1 MEKIKA
7 SALVIDD
14 EEDML
19 MLCSQVLQGVLT
31 EVDQAGSSSEA
42 RAAFHKKTYDLV
54 LTDINIDAGGNGVAL
69 AQEIRNISPDT
80 RIILMTAD
88 PTLETAIG
96 GMKSGVME
104 YIIKPFSIDYLTSV
118 VRNVFEKG
126 KLTSELEREKAMK
139 QELESAYSQLKSSE
153 KVKDAFLSRLNH
165 ELRTPMAIALASS
178 ELLGQ
183 QLKEEK
189 ELELWGC
196 SEKALRN
203 LQLAIGELL
212 LFSDLLKGS
221 LKLDKKPTDLWTL
234 LAETTKGLKFL
245 YDDMEI
251 KVKLQSEGEAY
262 LVPVAQDLVGEA
274 FRQLLVNAVKFNKK
288 GGSVAVRAH
297 YAADRVVFSFSNSGM
312 DVSEVDMPHLFD
324 SFFQTADY
332 LTREVGGI
340 GLGLATVKQIMD
352 AHGGGATAHK
362 NQAGGGMTFAI
373 SLPREDNKI
382 TGENLSGHR
391 ESNPELMHPKHA

>member
-19 MLCSQVLQGVLT
+19 VLCSRVLGSVLT
-31 EVDQAGSSSEA
+31 EVQQAGSSSEA
-42 RAAFHKKTYDLV
+42 RAAFHKRTFDLV
-54 LTDINIDAGGNGVAL
+54 LTDINIDRGGSGVAL

-80 RIILMTAD
+80 RIIMMTAD

-104 YIIKPFSIDYLTSV
+104 YIIKPFSMDYLSSV

-139 QELESAYSQLKSSE
+139 HELEAAYSQLKASE
-153 KVKDAFLSRLNH
+153 KVKDAFLSRVNH
-165 ELRTPMAIALASS
+165 ELRTPLSIALASS

-183 QLKEEK
+183 QLKGEN
-189 ELELWGC
+189 ELELWRC
-196 SEKALRN
+196 SDRALRN
-203 LQLAIGELL
+203 LQLAIGEVL

-221 LKLDKKPTDLWTL
+221 VKPDKKPADLWTL
-234 LAETTKGLKFL
+234 LGETSRGLKFL

-251 KVKLQSEGEAY
+251 KVDLQLEGEAY
-262 LVPVAQDLVGEA
+262 AVAVAGDLIGEA
-274 FRQLLVNAVKFNKK
+274 FRQLLLNAVKFNKK
-288 GGSVAVRAH
+288 GGRIAVRAH
-297 YAADRVVFSFSNSGM
+297 YGADRAVFSFSNTGM
-312 DVSEVDMPHLFD
+312 EVKEEDMPHLFD
-324 SFFQTADY
+324 SFFQAADY

-340 GLGLATVKQIMD
+340 GLGLATVKQIME
-352 AHGGGATAHK
+352 AHGGGVTAQK
-362 NQAGGGMTFAI
+362 NPAGDGMTFSV
-373 SLPREDNKI
+373 SLPKDVLK
-382 TGENLSGHR
+382 
-391 ESNPELMHPKHA
+391 

>member
-19 MLCSQVLQGVLT
+19 MLCSQVLEGVLT
-31 EVDQAGSSSEA
+31 EVEQASSSSEA
-42 RAAFHKKTYDLV
+42 RAAFHKRTFDLV
-54 LTDINIDAGGNGVAL
+54 LTDINIDEGGNGVAL
-69 AQEIRNISPDT
+69 AQEVRNLSPDT
-80 RIILMTAD
+80 KVIMMTAD

-153 KVKDAFLSRLNH
+153 KVKDAFLSRVNH
-165 ELRTPMAIALASS
+165 ELRTPMSIALASS

-183 QLKEEK
+183 QLKGEK
-189 ELELWGC
+189 ELELWRC
-196 SEKALRN
+196 SDRGLRN

-221 LKLDKKPTDLWTL
+221 MKLDKKPTDLWAL
-234 LAETTKGLKFL
+234 LTKTSRDLKFL

-251 KVKLQSEGEAY
+251 KAELQAEGEPY
-262 LVPVAQDLVGEA
+262 LVPAAQDLIGEA

-288 GGSVAVRAH
+288 GGSVAVKAH
-297 YAADRVVFSFSNSGM
+297 YGPDRAVFSFSNSGM
-312 DVSEVDMPHLFD
+312 EVSEEDVPRLFD
-324 SFFQTADY
+324 SFFQAADY

-340 GLGLATVKQIMD
+340 GLGLATVKQIME
-352 AHGGGATAHK
+352 AHGGAATAQK
-362 NQAGGGMTFAI
+362 NPAGGGMTFAI
-373 SLPREDNKI
+373 SLPRE
-382 TGENLSGHR
+382 
-391 ESNPELMHPKHA
+391 ELK

>member
-19 MLCSQVLQGVLT
+19 MLSSSILGSVLT
-31 EVDQAGSSSEA
+31 EVSTAGSSTEA
-42 RAAFHKKTYDLV
+42 RAAFHKKTFDLV
-54 LTDINIDAGGNGVAL
+54 LTDIHLDAGGDGVAL

-80 RIILMTAD
+80 KVIMMTAD

-96 GMKSGVME
+96 GMKSGAME
-104 YIIKPFSIDYLTSV
+104 YIIKPFSIDYLSSV

-153 KVKDAFLSRLNH
+153 KAKDAFLSRVNH

-183 QLKEEK
+183 QLKDGK
-189 ELELWGC
+189 ELELWRC
-196 SEKALRN
+196 SDRGLRN

-221 LKLDKKPTDLWTL
+221 VKLDKKPTDLWAL
-234 LAETTKGLKFL
+234 LGETSRGLKFL

-251 KVKLQSEGEAY
+251 KADLQLDGEGY
-262 LVPVAQDLVGEA
+262 QVPVAQDLIGEA

-288 GGSVAVRAH
+288 GGSVSVRAH
-297 YAADRVVFSFSNSGM
+297 YAGDRAVFSFTNTGM
-312 DVSEVDMPHLFD
+312 EVKEEDMPHLFD
-324 SFFQTADY
+324 SFFQAADY

-340 GLGLATVKQIMD
+340 GLGLATVKQIME
-352 AHGGGATAHK
+352 AHGGGVTAQK
-362 NQAGGGMTFAI
+362 NPAGGGMTFSI
-373 SLPREDNKI
+373 SLPREEKN
-382 TGENLSGHR
+382 
-391 ESNPELMHPKHA
+391 